1 MLSDARGVVDR
12 GIEKN
17 KNMGTLGWLGLW
29 SLRLLIS
36 ELWVRAPRWVYR
48 LLKNQIKSLKK
59 KKKVST

>member
-48 LLKNQIKSLKK
+48 LLKNQIKS
-59 KKKVST
+59 